1 MSMVIGDLGMASGAS
16 VLEKFPRRSTNFAI
30 LVSASWK
37 HPRTSKLNDTF
48 KLNLKFSSFQNIHNI
63 SHFYLWEFARKNFQS
78 IIEWQIL
85 SETDSEMTFSWL
97 LLSAQLF
104 QMMAKK
110 SFYQHW
116 ERWAKTSH
124 ISSPIKGA
132 FYQDKK
138 SFTKSVELFWWISP
152 PLVENIGLSLSIDC
166 EL

>member
-1 MSMVIGDLGMASGAS
+1 MGLWQN
-16 VLEKFPRRSTNFAI
+16 EKRIREDRRRSINSAI

-37 HPRTSKLNDTF
+37 HPRMSKLNDTF

-63 SHFYLWEFARKNFQS
+63 SHFCLWEFARKNFQS

-116 ERWAKTSH
+116 GRWAKTSH

-132 FYQDKK
+132 FF
-138 SFTKSVELFWWISP
+138 SS
-152 PLVENIGLSLSIDC
+152 
-166 EL
+166 

>member
-1 MSMVIGDLGMASGAS
+1 MGLWQN
-16 VLEKFPRRSTNFAI
+16 EKRITEDRRRSINFAI

-37 HPRTSKLNDTF
+37 HPRMSKLNDTF

-104 QMMAKK
+104 QIIVRTPAKEETHN
-110 SFYQHW
+110 SENGTQI
-116 ERWAKTSH
+116 AK
-124 ISSPIKGA
+124 
-132 FYQDKK
+132 
-138 SFTKSVELFWWISP
+138 L
-152 PLVENIGLSLSIDC
+152 
-166 EL
+166 